1 MGRRRHTMAVEEL
14 VPPDAARGTTVYTNA
29 PKRLREAVLAD
40 LCTLLRP
47 HGPSRDRVGHES
59 HGIDGPLAPVTPGC
73 SDLRPTP
80 PGR

>member
-14 VPPDAARGTTVYTNA
+14 VPPDAARVATVYTNA
-29 PKRLREAVLAD
+29 PKRPREAVFAD
-40 LCTLLRP
+40 LCTLLCP

-59 HGIDGPLAPVTPGC
+59 HDVDGPLALVMPGC